1 MELISI
7 QRNISADLMCV
18 CWDYANCQV
27 CLHMRKFFAF
37 TGVAWKSAVKA
48 TEGFD
53 FESLVDGGAGLRR
66 PS

>member
-1 MELISI
+1 
-7 QRNISADLMCV
+7 
-18 CWDYANCQV
+18 
-27 CLHMRKFFAF
+27 MRKFFAF

-53 FESLVDGGAGLRR
+53 FESLVDGGAGLGR